1 MIRQADYIGARSK
14 ESLFQWIQSG
24 YNQISYSADLEEHKE
39 SPESKE
45 ETNLS
50 ECFCV
55 SMWVGEAWMMVPLP
69 TSVHNLQCN
78 VSITS
83 ES

>member
-50 ECFCV
+50 ESFGVC
-55 SMWVGEAWMMVPLP
+55 MRVGEAWMMVPLSA
-69 TSVHNLQCN
+69 SVHHLQ
-78 VSITS
+78 
-83 ES
+83 